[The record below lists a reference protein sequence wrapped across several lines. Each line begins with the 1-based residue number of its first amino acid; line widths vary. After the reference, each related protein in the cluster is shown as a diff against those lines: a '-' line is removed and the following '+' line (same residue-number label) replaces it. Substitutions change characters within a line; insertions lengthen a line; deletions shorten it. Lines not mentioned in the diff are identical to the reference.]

1 MVDSQKSSISSSRK
15 YPKVNCPQ
23 CGREVFLV
31 YPDDPFCSKKCK
43 REYRKNHVPTKL
55 EKGSLKEKIKQKRQL
70 EQTSV
75 PAEGLMEPHTD
86 IIKRIDEVLNSYSE
100 YKKLRRTEEEQEK
113 VRTILSSLVST
124 LDGVWKTSKMAAW
137 NHRLLTLIYKRKSRQ
152 NMKAISEELE
162 HLLFKLIGDPS
173 KIDEIDRRT
182 LDKIIAKSS
191 RIVQKVQK
199 IDRAIC
205 GEIDSVRDS
214 MLQRVQITEQI
225 LRIPDIAES
234 VKDTEALHRCIK
246 DIKTFLEDSKTEGDM
261 SELEKRE
268 KEWDNLTKEYQNYR
282 DIDSYEDLKQKY
294 DFSDSTIGIIKD
306 LLEGK
311 ELSLYS
317 IKPQVLK
324 ELYTFDDFC
333 KATTLKFKTGREED
347 AY

>member
-1 MVDSQKSSISSSRK
+1 
-15 YPKVNCPQ
+15 
-23 CGREVFLV
+23 
-31 YPDDPFCSKKCK
+31 
-43 REYRKNHVPTKL
+43 
-55 EKGSLKEKIKQKRQL
+55 
-70 EQTSV
+70 
-75 PAEGLMEPHTD
+75 
-86 IIKRIDEVLNSYSE
+86 
-100 YKKLRRTEEEQEK
+100 
-113 VRTILSSLVST
+113 
-124 LDGVWKTSKMAAW
+124 
-137 NHRLLTLIYKRKSRQ
+137 
-152 NMKAISEELE
+152 MKAISEELE

-333 KATTLKFKTGREED
+333 KATTLKFKTGTEED